1 MLYVDFGQVY
11 IKLLLVLKEDPF
23 EERLKY
29 FKSFDFIE
37 KDYSFRHD
45 GNFILLVKFN
55 YLKVEKF
62 IESDE
67 YKEITKFI
75 TDYKEAY
82 YTGLLKFGLS
92 DLFEKLFPGISLIKS
107 LKVIN
112 LSVLGLDFLSKNLDN
127 AFFSL
132 PDIHITKLAKVGLM
146 EKVEKKD
153 KQYIKNQELFPIVMA
168 NIAEGNSI
176 YRVDST
182 SKVTRLGGSTFGAT
196 TYWSLIQM
204 LCGYSDPE
212 VAVMDAI
219 KGKNELIDLSVGDIY
234 GTGYDRFG
242 LPKDLIASSFGNVRK
257 IKKENMCSVGKQG
270 ISRSLMTLF
279 CLTSGQIT
287 SLIAQREGIKRV
299 IILGNTFECLEFMEM
314 MQMSIFYNS
323 QKQVHAYF
331 SDYACFMNVIGIYAS
346 MHDSKQTK

>member
-11 IKLLLVLKEDPF
+11 IKMILVLKENPF
-23 EERLKY
+23 EERLKRIKA
-29 FKSFDFIE
+29 FRFISKECSFPHE
-37 KDYSFRHD
+37 

-55 YLKVEKF
+55 FLK
-62 IESDE
+62 IEAFRDSEE
-67 YKEITKFI
+67 YQEISKMI
-75 TDYKEAY
+75 DSKEAY
-82 YTGLLKFGLS
+82 YTGIIKYGQS
-92 DLFEKLFPGISLIKS
+92 DLFEKLFPGVSLIKS

-112 LSVLGLDFLSKNLDN
+112 LAVLGLDFINKNIEK

-132 PDIHITKLAKVGLM
+132 PDRHITKLAKVGLM
-146 EKVEKKD
+146 EKVEKSD
-153 KQYIKNQELFPIVMA
+153 KNYMKNSELFPIVMA
-168 NIAEGNSI
+168 NITEGNSI
-176 YRVDST
+176 YRVDSKE
-182 SKVTRLGGSTFGAT
+182 SVSRLGGSTFGAT

-212 VAVMDAI
+212 EAVKDAI
-219 KGKNELIDLSVGDIY
+219 EGKNELIDLSVGDIY

-242 LPKDLIASSFGNVRK
+242 LPMDLIASSFGKVK
-257 IKKENMCSVGKQG
+257 YVDQLSSIDKKD

-314 MQMSIFYNS
+314 LQMSIFYNS
-323 QKQVHAYF
+323 HKQVNAYF
-331 SDYACFMNVIGIYAS
+331 SDYACFMNVLGIYAY
-346 MHDSKQTK
+346 MKAYDGK